1 MDPTMDHLGLV
12 LWVYIKYSI
21 ICLMRIP
28 DMRSQP
34 REGFGTVRRSIR
46 AKRQPDVRPCEA
58 VP

>member
-1 MDPTMDHLGLV
+1 MDPAVDHLGLA
-12 LWVYIKYSI
+12 LWAYIKYSI

-34 REGFGTVRRSIR
+34 REGFGTVRKSIR
-46 AKRQPDVRPCEA
+46 AKRQPDVRPREA